1 MHSKETTITAVCFI
15 CNKNKQKHGPSVVCF
30 LGQISINI
38 MIAELKKGI
47 VKLVIDNYITKL
59 SCRHVRGLLLLN
71 KPEEVKGQY
80 TEIYS

>member
-1 MHSKETTITAVCFI
+1 MHSKETTATAVCFI
-15 CNKNKQKHGPSVVCF
+15 CNKNKQNYGPSVVCF

-47 VKLVIDNYITKL
+47 VKLVIDSYITKL
-59 SCRHVRGLLLLN
+59 SCLHVRGSLLLN
-71 KPEEVKGQY
+71 KPKEVKGQY